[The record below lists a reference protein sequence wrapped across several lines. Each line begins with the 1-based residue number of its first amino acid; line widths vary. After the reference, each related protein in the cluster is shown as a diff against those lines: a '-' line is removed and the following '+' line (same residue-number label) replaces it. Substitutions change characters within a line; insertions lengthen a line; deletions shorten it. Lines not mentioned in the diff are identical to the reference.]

1 MNSRATIF
9 KIVRFWMILSMILFY
24 RCFFSDIQIKN
35 PQLITRLPRINPDY
49 SETVIPHNIAPLNFL
64 VQESGAYYYVKI
76 YVDPAESIE
85 IKGKAP
91 AIRIPI
97 KHWNKMLAQN
107 RGKEIHFEIYVKDER
122 GVWNQF
128 QTITNQIANEAIDDY
143 LVYRLSEPIYVRSR
157 NMGIYQRNLTNYQ
170 VSTILHART
179 VQGCINCHSFYRNQP
194 EKMLFHIRYGPA
206 AGTLFVHGDTL
217 VRVDTRTSF
226 NKLPGAY
233 RSWHPNGKLLAFSV
247 NAVRQFF
254 HATGEVRE
262 AADLT
267 SDLILYQIDSNT
279 VTTCPMISSP
289 DRMETYPE
297 WSPDGQYLYFCSTPQ
312 IAADVDISQQYQ
324 NIHYDLMR
332 IRYQAENGT
341 WGELETVLSAKQTG
355 LSIAHPKI
363 SPDGRFLLFCMAE
376 HGTFTLFRPGGDL
389 YLMDLTTGHYNDL
402 VNVNSPQPESYHSW
416 SSNSRWFTFS
426 SKRYNEICALVYF
439 CYVDD
444 NGKVYKPFLLPQK
457 DPDCYDNSC
466 KTYNVPELLQA
477 PIKYRAQQL
486 TQAAFNNRK
495 AIQAEFDKEV
505 AIEKTTREASSSF
518 H

>member
-1 MNSRATIF
+1 
-9 KIVRFWMILSMILFY
+9 
-24 RCFFSDIQIKN
+24 
-35 PQLITRLPRINPDY
+35 
-49 SETVIPHNIAPLNFL
+49 
-64 VQESGAYYYVKI
+64 
-76 YVDPAESIE
+76 
-85 IKGKAP
+85 
-91 AIRIPI
+91 
-97 KHWNKMLAQN
+97 
-107 RGKEIHFEIYVKDER
+107 
-122 GVWNQF
+122 
-128 QTITNQIANEAIDDY
+128 
-143 LVYRLSEPIYVRSR
+143 
-157 NMGIYQRNLTNYQ
+157 
-170 VSTILHART
+170 
-179 VQGCINCHSFYRNQP
+179 
-194 EKMLFHIRYGPA
+194 MLFHIRYGPA
-206 AGTLFVHGDTL
+206 AGTLLVHGDTL

-233 RSWHPNGKLLAFSV
+233 RSWHPNGKLLAFST

-267 SDLILYQIDSNT
+267 SDLILYQIGSNT

-297 WSPDGQYLYFCSTPQ
+297 WSPDGQYLYFCSAPQ

-332 IRYQAENGT
+332 IRYHAEDGS

-363 SPDGRFLLFCMAE
+363 SPDGRFLLFCMAD

-389 YLMDLTTGHYNDL
+389 YLMDLKTGQYNNL
-402 VNVNSPQPESYHSW
+402 TNVNSPQPESYHSW

-444 NGKVYKPFLLPQK
+444 DGKVYKPFLLPQK
-457 DPDCYDNSC
+457 DPDLYDDSF
-466 KTYNVPELLQA
+466 KTFNVPELLRA
-477 PIKYRAQQL
+477 PIKYTTQQL
-486 TQAAFNNRK
+486 TKAALNNRK
-495 AIQAEFDKEV
+495 AIQAEFDKD
-505 AIEKTTREASSSF
+505 AKIDKTTKDAPPSF